1 MNLINTHKYS
11 CLLDSFAFI
20 LEKRPMFLIQR
31 LGHSGWENGFH
42 TQELIEV
49 LLDLG
54 WAVTLI
60 ERKPIALN
68 PVTGTVRE
76 IHFGDRSADNRF
88 IDRIWDSTG
97 VLTGENSKKVP
108 HAVAWQCNRIWDSAN
123 GACYS
128 HIEADCGAGDCP
140 KPRFTAW
147 NFLQMDRIL

>member
-1 MNLINTHKYS
+1 MNTHKRS
-11 CLLDSFAFI
+11 CLLDSFAFLI
-20 LEKRPMFLIQR
+20 NQRPMFLIQK

-54 WAVTLI
+54 WAVTHI

-68 PVTGTVRE
+68 PVTGLVRE
-76 IHFGDRSADNRF
+76 IHFGDRNADRRF
-88 IDRIWDSTG
+88 ADRIRDKIG
-97 VLTGENSKKVP
+97 VLTGENDKGVP
-108 HAVAWQCNRIWDSAN
+108 HAVAWEYDRIWDSAS
-123 GACYS
+123 AYYP
-128 HIEADCGAGDCP
+128 HTKADLGFDECS